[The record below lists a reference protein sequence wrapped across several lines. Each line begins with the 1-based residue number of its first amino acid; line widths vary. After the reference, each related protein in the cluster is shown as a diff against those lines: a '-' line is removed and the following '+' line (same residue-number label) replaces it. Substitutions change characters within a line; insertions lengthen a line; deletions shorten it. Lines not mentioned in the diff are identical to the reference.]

1 MRCTI
6 MQAKIVDFNS
16 SRKSY
21 IEERIDQ
28 RVYSIMSNFCKDLR
42 GLPVT
47 KDGKYIDF
55 DGLKHFIKCCM
66 EKGVEIADERNDRV
80 IGNLRKFA
88 ERQKEID
95 PEIQEIINDNF
106 FEML

>member
-1 MRCTI
+1 MA
-6 MQAKIVDFNS
+6 AKIIEFNPN
-16 SRKSY
+16 KKTY

-28 RVYSIMSNFCKDLR
+28 KVKDIMSHFKKSLT

-55 DGLKHFIKCCM
+55 DHFSYFIELLLKN
-66 EKGVEIADERNDRV
+66 GVEIANERNDRV

-88 ERQKEID
+88 ESQKEID
-95 PEIQEIINDNF
+95 PEIQKIINDNF